1 MHIVYVLMLMVLL
14 IMRTVGRWVS
24 CVMLLISNKRVRRTT
39 TKRKS
44 RGTKVPT
51 NVRNKNE
58 AKQSNC

>member
-1 MHIVYVLMLMVLL
+1 MHIVYALMLMLLL

-24 CVMLLISNKRVRRTT
+24 CAMLLISNKRVRRTT

-58 AKQSNC
+58 AKQSIC